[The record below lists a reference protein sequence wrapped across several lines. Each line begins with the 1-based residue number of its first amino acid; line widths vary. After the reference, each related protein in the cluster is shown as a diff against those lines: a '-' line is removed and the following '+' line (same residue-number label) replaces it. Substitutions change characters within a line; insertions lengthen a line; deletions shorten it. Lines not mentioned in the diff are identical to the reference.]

1 MTDLEKLNA
10 RLNTITAAK
19 DAVQHAVTVDR
30 KLSTERHNSGHLT
43 RALTELAA
51 IESHLISLIKRLEK
65 E

>member
-1 MTDLEKLNA
+1 MTDLEKLNE
-10 RLNTITAAK
+10 RLSSITAAK

-51 IESHLISLIKRLEK
+51 IEGHVYGLIKRLENK
-65 E
+65 